1 MDKPSSNAVPP
12 GTGSSARVRR
22 ITLPGTTL
30 KVLAGGGIA
39 GPIRELAAQFATEC
53 GCAPDFRFGTTPEL
67 INMATGGEPFDLAVV
82 PRDVFQDAGARAQC
96 IAGPTRDIARVGIG
110 VAVRTG
116 TPHPDIATPRALKQ
130 ALLAAPS
137 LAAVPASAA
146 GTQMLRA
153 FERLGI
159 AEAMEAKT
167 LVQSGPLQVVKAVA
181 EGEAELGVFLSSV
194 LIAPGIE
201 LVGQF
206 PAELHEEV
214 VFTAAVAARA
224 AQPEAAQ
231 AFIAHL
237 VSPPAA
243 ALLKARGMTPC

>member
-1 MDKPSSNAVPP
+1 MEKPP
-12 GTGSSARVRR
+12 SAQ
-22 ITLPGTTL
+22 PGTTL

-67 INMATGGEPFDLAVV
+67 INMATRGEPFDLAVV
-82 PRDVFQDAGARAQC
+82 PRDVLQDAGARAQLV
-96 IAGPTRDIARVGIG
+96 AGPTRDVARVGIG
-110 VAVRTG
+110 VAVRAG
-116 TPHPDIATPRALKQ
+116 APHPDIATPQALKQ
-130 ALLAAPS
+130 ALLAARS
-137 LAAVPASAA
+137 LAAVPAGAA

-153 FERLGI
+153 FERLGV
-159 AEAMEAKT
+159 AEAMKART

-181 EGEAELGVFLSSV
+181 DGAAELGVFLSNV

-201 LVGQF
+201 LVGPF

-214 VFTAAVAARA
+214 VFTAAIATRA
-224 AQPEAAQ
+224 VQPEAAR

-237 VSPPAA
+237 VSPQAV